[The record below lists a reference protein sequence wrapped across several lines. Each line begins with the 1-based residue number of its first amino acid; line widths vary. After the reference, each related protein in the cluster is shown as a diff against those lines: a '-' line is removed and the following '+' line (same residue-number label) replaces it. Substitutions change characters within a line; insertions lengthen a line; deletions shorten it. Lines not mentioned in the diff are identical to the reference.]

1 MAALTAGRSLVAAIL
16 AGIGASLC
24 CVAPLVLLTLGIGGA
39 WIGSLTALEPYRP
52 VFIGVTVLFFGIAF
66 RELYLAPLAC
76 AAGGS
81 CSDSLT
87 LRRQR
92 VVFWVASILTLTLL
106 AVPWVAPLFY

>member
-1 MAALTAGRSLVAAIL
+1 MAALTAGRSLAAAIL

-24 CVAPLVLLTLGIGGA
+24 CVAPLVLLALGIGGA
-39 WIGSLTALEPYRP
+39 WIGNLTALEPYRP
-52 VFIGVTVLFFGIAF
+52 LFIGITVLFFGVAF
-66 RELYLAPLAC
+66 RKLYLAPQAC

-81 CSDSLT
+81 CSDPLT

-92 VVFWVASILTLTLL
+92 VVLWVASILMLGLL